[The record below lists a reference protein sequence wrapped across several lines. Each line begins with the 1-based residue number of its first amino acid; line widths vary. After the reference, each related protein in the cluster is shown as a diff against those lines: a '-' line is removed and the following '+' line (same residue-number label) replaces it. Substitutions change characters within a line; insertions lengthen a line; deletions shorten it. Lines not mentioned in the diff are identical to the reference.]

1 LGKKC
6 EQCHTA
12 TRWTEVNFDHDQSK
26 YPLVGLHVVVTCGQC
41 HTTQRFNDAPK
52 ECSGC
57 HAKDDVHN
65 GGLGKQCAECHNP
78 NGWKM
83 WDFDHATHTR
93 FPLLGAHAKIG
104 CADCH
109 IRPQNV
115 VKPSMICG
123 TCHSGNDVHAGRFGK
138 ECQQCHN
145 TTTFSRPRT
154 N

>member
-1 LGKKC
+1 
-6 EQCHTA
+6 
-12 TRWTEVNFDHDQSK
+12 
-26 YPLVGLHVVVTCGQC
+26 
-41 HTTQRFNDAPK
+41 
-52 ECSGC
+52 
-57 HAKDDVHN
+57 
-65 GGLGKQCAECHNP
+65 
-78 NGWKM
+78 M
-83 WDFDHATHTR
+83 WDFDHAAHTR

-123 TCHSGNDVHAGRFGK
+123 TCHAGNDVHAGRFGT

-145 TTTFSRPRT
+145 TTTFRRPRT